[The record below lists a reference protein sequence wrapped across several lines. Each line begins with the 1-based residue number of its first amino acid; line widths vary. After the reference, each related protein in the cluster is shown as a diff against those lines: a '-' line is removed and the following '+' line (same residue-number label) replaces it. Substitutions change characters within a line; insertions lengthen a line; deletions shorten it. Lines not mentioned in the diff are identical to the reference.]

1 MWSSME
7 EAMRMRTSVPV
18 LAILTSI
25 AGCDGAQNVSVEL
38 RESSSSA
45 IPTAVHCGNGGQLRQ
60 GAANDRGRVDESRS
74 DHERISIGSRANFL
88 ASLAVIADLKC
99 KVSAPEIDDTLKPAL
114 EAARKAE
121 ANSSVYERTRG
132 FAAAD
137 FTAHQVIDSLI
148 QQVAK

>member
-1 MWSSME
+1 
-7 EAMRMRTSVPV
+7 MRALVPA

-25 AGCDGAQNVSVEL
+25 AGCDGATHVSVEL
-38 RESSSSA
+38 RESPSSA
-45 IPTAVHCGNGGQLRQ
+45 IPTAVHCRNGGQLRQ
-60 GAANDRGRVDESRS
+60 LAANDRSRVGESRS

-114 EAARKAE
+114 EEARKAE
-121 ANSSVYERTRG
+121 ANASIYEKTCG
-132 FAAAD
+132 FAEAD

-148 QQVAK
+148 QQIAK

>member
-1 MWSSME
+1 
-7 EAMRMRTSVPV
+7 MRALVPA

-25 AGCDGAQNVSVEL
+25 AGCDGAQHVSGGIS
-38 RESSSSA
+38 ESPSSA

-60 GAANDRGRVDESRS
+60 HATNDRSRVNESRS

-99 KVSAPEIDDTLKPAL
+99 KVSSPEADDMLSPAL

-121 ANSSVYERTRG
+121 ANSSVYEKTRG
-132 FAAAD
+132 FAGAD
-137 FTAHQVIDSLI
+137 FTAHQAIDRLV
-148 QQVAK
+148 QQLAK